1 MRILLPSQGDVRLVA
16 LASRTYHEALL
27 EVGCRI
33 FEYPE
38 MLHSKYLVV
47 DDSLAAIGSANMDV
61 RSFYLNYEV
70 TAMFY
75 AQSVNQQ
82 LASLFQNDLQHA
94 EELDRE
100 SLRQRKALQRIP
112 ESFARVLSPLL

>member
-1 MRILLPSQGDVRLVA
+1 MRILLPRHGDVRLVA

-27 EVGCRI
+27 EAGCRI

-38 MLHSKYLVV
+38 MLHSKFLVI

-75 AQSVNQQ
+75 DDRVNKQ
-82 LASLFQNDLQHA
+82 LARVFRSDLELCAELNSSDLQ
-94 EELDRE
+94 
-100 SLRQRKALQRIP
+100 LRKPIQRVS